1 MSVFWKILKKSF
13 VDSYDY
19 LSLTILSSSLATGIA
34 LVFLTILRFT
44 PFGKYPPF
52 FFIGVLILYI
62 FLICP
67 IIAGA
72 YAVSKKIVTHDDP
85 SPRDIFTA
93 SREFLFPAWK
103 LGSLQ
108 ILITMLLVIV
118 IWFYFT
124 HGGIVFKIA
133 GIAFSYLMLFWM
145 LSSIYHFPVLIEQRP
160 GVVIVIK
167 RGFLLL
173 MDNVGFTVS
182 FFFVIILFACICTAT
197 FVGLALLYLGVFS
210 MLTTRMTRVLFQ
222 KYGLIEPEV
231 EPEIVEDDGF
241 PKIQ

>member
-1 MSVFWKILKKSF
+1 MSVFWKILRKSF

-19 LSLTILSSSLATGIA
+19 LSLTIISSSLATGIA
-34 LVFLTILRFT
+34 LAILTVFRLTHIDRYPLILL
-44 PFGKYPPF
+44 
-52 FFIGVLILYI
+52 IGVCILYI

-72 YAVSKKIVTHDDP
+72 CVVSKKIVTHDDP
-85 SPRDIFTA
+85 SPRDIFSA
-93 SREFLFPAWK
+93 SREFLLPAWK
-103 LGSLQ
+103 LGLMQ
-108 ILITMLLVIV
+108 TIITVLLLVI

-133 GIAFSYLMLFWM
+133 GIVFAYVMLFWL
-145 LSSIYHFPVLIEQRP
+145 LSTIYHFPILIEQKP
-160 GVVIVIK
+160 GVFIIIK

-182 FFFVIILFACICTAT
+182 FFFVIILFAAICTAT

-210 MLTTRMTRVLFQ
+210 MLATRMTRVLFQ

-231 EPEIVEDDGF
+231 EPEIVDEGF